1 MQKTPATHSTQPI
14 RVLLADDHRLLR
26 EGLRAMIQSQHD
38 MQLVGEADEGRSA
51 VQLAAEVEPDVVV
64 MDISMPGLNGIDA
77 TRQIRTRNPG
87 VKVVALSAHTDH
99 RMTSGMLAAG
109 ASGYL
114 PKHMAFEEL
123 AAAIRAVA
131 ANEVYLSPQ
140 IAGGLVDQLA
150 NGNGTLG
157 GNGGASRPL
166 SPREREV
173 LQLMAEGKA
182 TKEVAAVLHVS
193 VKTVET
199 HRRQM
204 MEKLKLYSVAE
215 LTKCALREG
224 LTTIDA

>member
-1 MQKTPATHSTQPI
+1 MMQKQTATHPI

-26 EGLRAMIQSQHD
+26 EGLRAMIQSQPD
-38 MQLVGEADEGRSA
+38 MQLVGEAEEGRKA
-51 VQLAAEVEPDVVV
+51 VQMAEEVAPDVVV

-77 TRQIRTRNPG
+77 TRQIRHHNPA
-87 VKVVALSAHTDH
+87 VKVVALSAHSDH
-99 RMTSGMLAAG
+99 RMTSGMLTAG

-114 PKHMAFEEL
+114 LKHMAFEEL

-131 ANEVYLSPQ
+131 NNEVYLSPQ

-150 NGNGTLG
+150 SGGGSLG
-157 GNGGASRPL
+157 GNGSRPL

-215 LTKCALREG
+215 LTKYAVREG